1 MIFFYRLFQF
11 IKYQLNSSTKYY
23 LHSPFVY
30 QFYLNVLEGAA
41 EKETSQ
47 INLWRAKLRKDVR
60 EIEVEDFGT
69 AKSAKRKIADLEKN
83 VAVKEKYGLLLFRLV
98 KYFHPKNILEL
109 GTNIGISSSYMA
121 RANPSAKIISLE
133 GSENLIEEAKKNHAS
148 LNIPNTE
155 FICGNFDE
163 TLSTSIQKFSAVDLV
178 LFDGNHSN
186 EATLKYF
193 ELCLPHTNE
202 NSIFIFDDIYYSVE
216 MTKAWSVIKQHS
228 QITLTLDVYQFGI
241 CFFRKEKLAKENF
254 VLRY

>member
-1 MIFFYRLFQF
+1 M
-11 IKYQLNSSTKYY
+11 
-23 LHSPFVY
+23 Y

-69 AKSAKRKIADLEKN
+69 VKSAKRKIADLEKN

-133 GSENLIEEAKKNHAS
+133 GSENLIEEAKKNHVS
-148 LNIPNTE
+148 LNISNTE
-155 FICGNFDE
+155 FVCGNFDE
-163 TLSTSIQKFSAVDLV
+163 TLPTSIQELLAIDLV
-178 LFDGNHSN
+178 LFDGNHTKD
-186 EATLKYF
+186 ATLKYF
-193 ELCLPHTNE
+193 ELCLPHADE

-216 MTKAWSVIKQHS
+216 MTQAWSVIKQHS